1 MKRPSFLPTAIAATT
16 LLSSCHCL
24 YLTEQLDKPDRRVP
38 IIMSEYDKTYE
49 EAQRNFWKHKGN
61 YYTMARVHYARERYP
76 LVDSP
81 RTKERIYTETEPGEY
96 YYFPLTNEEVD
107 TRMDLP
113 KGSTKQPKDAMSLPP
128 LRVNAQKR
136 SEWQQLTM
144 KQVVVN
150 APASARKKHFGF
162 GAYSIEALP
171 ERKGKRDLGRT
182 LLLGP
187 TWVIDT
193 SANAAI
199 LAVEA
204 PILTVG
210 TIFFALSGLDI

>member
-1 MKRPSFLPTAIAATT
+1 MNRALFFTVVMAALS

-24 YLTEQLDKPDRRVP
+24 YLTEQLDEPDRRVP

-171 ERKGKRDLGRT
+171 TREGSRGTART

-187 TWVIDT
+187 TWVVDT
-193 SANAAI
+193 AANAAI
-199 LAVEA
+199 LAVEG
-204 PILTVG
+204 PLMLIG
-210 TIFFALSGLDI
+210 TTLFVLSGLHI

>member
-1 MKRPSFLPTAIAATT
+1 MAATT

-24 YLTEQLDKPDRRVP
+24 YLTEQLDEPDRRVP
-38 IIMSEYDKTYE
+38 IIVTELHPYKVE
-49 EAQRNFWKHKGN
+49 QRNFWKHKGN
-61 YYTMARVHYARERYP
+61 YYVKARVHYARERYP
-76 LVDSP
+76 LIASWH
-81 RTKERIYTETEPGEY
+81 TKNRHYSETGPSEY

-107 TRMDLP
+107 ERMELPQGTTR
-113 KGSTKQPKDAMSLPP
+113 QPKDAMTLPP
-128 LRVNAQKR
+128 LRVNGQKR
-136 SEWQQLTM
+136 SEWQQLKM
-144 KQVVVN
+144 KQVVCGT
-150 APASARKKHFGF
+150 PKSARKKHFGF
-162 GAYSIEALP
+162 GACSIEALP